1 MARKSSSRSSMAAS
15 RRSWRSTRRA
25 SFRRTCTPPTSTSSL
40 NTTAWRLRSTRTSR
54 HTTRRSTSSTR
65 CPAEVRVLFV
75 GDVVGKPGRQA
86 VAVLLPKLR
95 AERDIDLAIVNGENA
110 AGGSGL
116 TGEIAA
122 ELRQAGADVVTNG
135 NHVWDQRSFLKEIDA
150 LEFCVRPL
158 NLPPGNPGRGWT
170 ITKGALVANAI
181 GRVFMAEQD
190 DPFRAL
196 DGLLEELGERAPK
209 VRILD
214 WHAEAT
220 SEKLAM
226 GWHLDGR
233 FSAVLGSHTHVPTA
247 DARIL
252 PQGTALVADTGMVG
266 PRDSVLGIEPS
277 IIVSRYLDHLPRR
290 FEVASGVVQFNSVVI
305 DIDDETGRA
314 RSIERLD
321 REWQP

>member
-1 MARKSSSRSSMAAS
+1 M
-15 RRSWRSTRRA
+15 
-25 SFRRTCTPPTSTSSL
+25 
-40 NTTAWRLRSTRTSR
+40 
-54 HTTRRSTSSTR
+54 
-65 CPAEVRVLFV
+65 RVLIV

-86 VAVLLPKLR
+86 VVALLPALR
-95 AERDIDLAIVNGENA
+95 RELAIDLVVVNAENA
-110 AGGSGL
+110 AGGAGL
-116 TGEIAA
+116 TGEIAR
-122 ELRQAGADVVTNG
+122 EIHDAGADVITNG
-135 NHVWDQRSFLKEIDA
+135 NHVWDQRSFLKEIDG
-150 LEFCVRPL
+150 LEFCIRPL
-158 NLPPGNPGRGWT
+158 NLPPGNPGKGWV
-170 ITKGALVANAI
+170 IHNEALVVNAI

-190 DPFRAL
+190 DPFRAVEA
-196 DGLLEELGERAPK
+196 LLAELGDRAPR

-233 FSAVLGSHTHVPTA
+233 FSAVIGTHTHVPTA

-252 PQGTALVADTGMVG
+252 PQGTALVADAGMVG

-290 FEVASGVVQFNSVVI
+290 FELASGVVQFNSVVV
-305 DIDDETGRA
+305 DVNDETGRA
-314 RSIERLD
+314 RLVERLD

>member
-1 MARKSSSRSSMAAS
+1 
-15 RRSWRSTRRA
+15 
-25 SFRRTCTPPTSTSSL
+25 
-40 NTTAWRLRSTRTSR
+40 
-54 HTTRRSTSSTR
+54 
-65 CPAEVRVLFV
+65 VLFV

-86 VAVLLPKLR
+86 VAAVLPAIK
-95 AERDIDLAIVNGENA
+95 RDRGIDIVVLNGENA
-110 AGGSGL
+110 AGGAGL
-116 TGEIAA
+116 TGEIAR
-122 ELRQAGADVVTNG
+122 ELHDGGADVVTNG
-135 NHVWDQRSFLKEIDA
+135 NHVWDQRTFLKEIDA
-150 LEFCVRPL
+150 LEFCIRPL
-158 NLPPGNPGRGWT
+158 NLPPGNPGKGWVVRD
-170 ITKGALVANAI
+170 GVLVVNAI

-190 DPFRAL
+190 DPFRAV
-196 DGLLEELGERAPK
+196 DALLAELGDSAPK

-247 DARIL
+247 DARVL

-277 IIVSRYLDHLPRR
+277 IIVSRFRDHLPRR
-290 FEVASGVVQFNSVVI
+290 FEVASGVVQFNSVVV
-305 DIDDETGRA
+305 DVDETTGRA

-321 REWQP
+321 REWEP

>member
-1 MARKSSSRSSMAAS
+1 VK
-15 RRSWRSTRRA
+15 
-25 SFRRTCTPPTSTSSL
+25 
-40 NTTAWRLRSTRTSR
+40 
-54 HTTRRSTSSTR
+54 
-65 CPAEVRVLFV
+65 VLFV

-86 VAVLLPKLR
+86 VAALVPQIR
-95 AERDIDLAIVNGENA
+95 AERRIDLCVLNGENA

-122 ELRQAGADVVTNG
+122 ELHAAGAEVVTNG
-135 NHVWDQRSFLKEIDA
+135 NHVWDQRGFLKEIDA
-150 LEFCVRPL
+150 LEFCLRPL

-170 ITKGALVANAI
+170 ISKGVLVVNAI

-196 DGLLEELGERAPK
+196 DRLLEELGDRAPR

-233 FSAVLGSHTHVPTA
+233 FSAVLGTHTHVPTA

-266 PRDSVLGIEPS
+266 PRDSVLGIDPA
-277 IIVSRYLDHLPRR
+277 IIVARYLDHLPRR
-290 FEVASGVVQFNSVVI
+290 FEVATGVVQFNSVVV
-305 DIDDETGRA
+305 DVDDTTGKA

-321 REWQP
+321 REWTP

>member
-1 MARKSSSRSSMAAS
+1 MRI
-15 RRSWRSTRRA
+15 
-25 SFRRTCTPPTSTSSL
+25 
-40 NTTAWRLRSTRTSR
+40 
-54 HTTRRSTSSTR
+54 
-65 CPAEVRVLFV
+65 LFV

-86 VAVLLPKLR
+86 VAALVPAIR
-95 AERDIDLAIVNGENA
+95 RERSVDLVIVNGENA
-110 AGGSGL
+110 AGGAGL
-116 TGEIAA
+116 TGEIAR
-122 ELRQAGADVVTNG
+122 EIHEAGADVITNG
-135 NHVWDQRSFLKEIDA
+135 NHVWDQRTFLKEID
-150 LEFCVRPL
+150 
-158 NLPPGNPGRGWT
+158 T
-170 ITKGALVANAI
+170 
-181 GRVFMAEQD
+181 
-190 DPFRAL
+190 
-196 DGLLEELGERAPK
+196 LLAELGQRAPR

-252 PQGTALVADTGMVG
+252 PQGTALVADAGMVG

-277 IIVSRYLDHLPRR
+277 IIVSRFLDHLPRR
-290 FEVASGVVQFNSVVI
+290 FEVATGVVQFNSIVV

-321 REWQP
+321 REWLP